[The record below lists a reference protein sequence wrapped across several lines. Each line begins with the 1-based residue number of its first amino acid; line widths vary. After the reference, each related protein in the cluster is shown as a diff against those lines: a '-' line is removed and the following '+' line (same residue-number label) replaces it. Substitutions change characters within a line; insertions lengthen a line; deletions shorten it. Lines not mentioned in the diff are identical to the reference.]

1 MFLPRNA
8 GITSG
13 RASRRTLFPSGVL
26 SQVYDARRAGSA
38 QPEGRRP
45 RATRPPAARASLA
58 LKLQPL
64 RPGSYRTRKSSTGV
78 DHQLQRHLLGLEARW
93 LDVHQ

>member
-45 RATRPPAARASLA
+45 RAT
-58 LKLQPL
+58 
-64 RPGSYRTRKSSTGV
+64 TTCRKSKLSTKAAAFETRFLP
-78 DHQLQRHLLGLEARW
+78 HT
-93 LDVHQ
+93 